1 MQNRQL
7 FALGLIGAAVFAA
20 CVGALVYGLVQD
32 PQVAGPI
39 AGAIGV
45 VAAAVV
51 QRRWEKRQEL
61 ERLRREQMAPIYE
74 QLTSIVKTKGGEES
88 ATAEFFQDFT
98 TKLVLYGP
106 PPIIKSW
113 NTFRALA
120 MPEDMTNPTY
130 LLTYEQLLFLIRKD
144 LGHDDSTLI
153 PGRPA
158 PRVRQRLRRDECALA
173 GEARRGWR
181 RPVERHSGSRPPLA
195 SFGSLRRLVSV
206 PPRRRATATQATAR
220 RGAAANS

>member
-1 MQNRQL
+1 MRAYARPMQNRQL
-7 FALGLIGAAVFAA
+7 FALGLIGATVIAA

-74 QLTSIVKTKGGEES
+74 QLISIVKTKGGEEG

-98 TKLVLYGP
+98 TKLILYGP

-113 NTFRALA
+113 NAFRALS

-153 PGRPA
+153 PGDLLC
-158 PRVRQRLRRDECALA
+158 VYVNDFDEMNALWLAKQGA
-173 GEARRGWR
+173 GGGD
-181 RPVERHSGSRPPLA
+181 P
-195 SFGSLRRLVSV
+195 
-206 PPRRRATATQATAR
+206 
-220 RGAAANS
+220 